1 MLNKSSR
8 KLQVCVAL
16 LSLQVRQ
23 IEMRWGRSDSTEVL
37 AGYYVIERQLLQ
49 IGEVD
54 GALDISERF
63 PWRLKF
69 CWKRLKAS

>member
-1 MLNKSSR
+1 MG
-8 KLQVCVAL
+8 
-16 LSLQVRQ
+16 
-23 IEMRWGRSDSTEVL
+23 WGRSDSTEVL
-37 AGYYVIERQLLQ
+37 AGYYVIESQLLQ

-54 GALDISERF
+54 GALDISELF

>member
-1 MLNKSSR
+1 MLNISSR

-23 IEMRWGRSDSTEVL
+23 IEMGWGRSDSTEVL
-37 AGYYVIERQLLQ
+37 AGYYVIESQLLQ

-54 GALDISERF
+54 VALYISERF
-63 PWRLKF
+63 PWCLKF